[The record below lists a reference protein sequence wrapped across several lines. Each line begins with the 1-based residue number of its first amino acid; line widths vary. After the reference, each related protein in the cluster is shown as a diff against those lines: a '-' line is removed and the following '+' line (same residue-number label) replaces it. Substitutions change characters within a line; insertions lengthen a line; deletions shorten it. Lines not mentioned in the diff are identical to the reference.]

1 MSKPLFNK
9 DDFIA
14 KALQNQDNFL
24 AITMDFYKL
33 LDFNTKLL
41 TRLRDDYPDIYDEIF
56 DKVQA
61 VIADKQKQI
70 DEYVEKKENKSKNI
84 IQTL

>member
-9 DDFIA
+9 EDFLA
-14 KALQNQDNFL
+14 KALQNQGDFL

-33 LDFNTKLL
+33 LDFNNKLL
-41 TRLRDDYPDIYDEIF
+41 RKLKDDYPDIYDEIF

-61 VIADKQKQI
+61 VIAEKQKQI